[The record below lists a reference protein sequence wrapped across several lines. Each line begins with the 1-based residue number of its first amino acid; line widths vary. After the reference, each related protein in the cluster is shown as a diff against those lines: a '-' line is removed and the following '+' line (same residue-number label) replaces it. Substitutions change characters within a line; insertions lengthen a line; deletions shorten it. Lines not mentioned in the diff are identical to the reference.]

1 MRYYNMAKLVEEIVV
16 LKLSKLVKDHS
27 GSDNVLSDE
36 QKALLIATVPALV
49 DEVLNDSAVIVELAD
64 LE

>member
-1 MRYYNMAKLVEEIVV
+1 MAKLVEEIIV

-27 GSDNVLSDE
+27 GTDGVLSDE
-36 QKALLIATVPALV
+36 QKALLLATVPALV
-49 DEVLNDSAVIVELAD
+49 DEVLGDSSVIVELAD

>member
-1 MRYYNMAKLVEEIVV
+1 MAKLVEEIVV

>member
-1 MRYYNMAKLVEEIVV
+1 MAKLVEEIVV
-16 LKLSKLVKDHS
+16 LKLSKLVKDGS